1 MPRKNS
7 FLFLGLGIACLAHS
21 VSGQEPKQTP
31 GSKPSAELK
40 TLDTPKPEKKGVAP
54 AAAPAAVAVDPAPKE
69 PASKEPAPG
78 NEPAKEAAEGATG
91 AEPAAKD
98 IPEKMPAFR
107 YEALLAKSPFALA
120 TAAPEPVATVEN
132 FATNLV
138 LNGLSKNRGKNGQ
151 EFYTAFVRSRDLS
164 QRFVFVGEKPDDGI
178 TLVSVED
185 SGPPSEIVV
194 VLKKGAEVGRVKFDQ
209 AAIAAA
215 AQQGGR
221 PPGAGQPKGVPSS
234 APKSPIPR
242 PGMSTQSRATTIPT
256 PVPQPAAPPANS
268 NMQDPKRRVR
278 PIGAPDSP

>member
-40 TLDTPKPEKKGVAP
+40 TSDIPKPEKKGVAP
-54 AAAPAAVAVDPAPKE
+54 AAVTVDPAPKE

-138 LNGLSKNRGKNGQ
+138 L
-151 EFYTAFVRSRDLS
+151 
-164 QRFVFVGEKPDDGI
+164 
-178 TLVSVED
+178 
-185 SGPPSEIVV
+185 
-194 VLKKGAEVGRVKFDQ
+194 
-209 AAIAAA
+209 
-215 AQQGGR
+215 
-221 PPGAGQPKGVPSS
+221 
-234 APKSPIPR
+234 
-242 PGMSTQSRATTIPT
+242 
-256 PVPQPAAPPANS
+256 PA
-268 NMQDPKRRVR
+268 
-278 PIGAPDSP
+278 

>member
-40 TLDTPKPEKKGVAP
+40 KSDTPKPEPKSAAP
-54 AAAPAAVAVDPAPKE
+54 AAAPAAAPVD
-69 PASKEPAPG
+69 PASKEPAAN

-91 AEPAAKD
+91 PEPAAKD

-215 AQQGGR
+215 AQQGR
-221 PPGAGQPKGVPSS
+221 PPGAGQPKGVSSS
-234 APKSPIPR
+234 APKAPIPR
-242 PGMSTQSRATTIPT
+242 PGMSTQSRANATPT
-256 PVPQPAAPPANS
+256 PVPPPQPAVPPPNS

>member
-40 TLDTPKPEKKGVAP
+40 TSDTPKPEKKGVAP
-54 AAAPAAVAVDPAPKE
+54 AAAPAAVTVDPAPKE
-69 PASKEPAPG
+69 PASKEPAPS

-278 PIGAPDSP
+278 PIGAPDNP